1 MLFLIM
7 PMEKFSTPQ
16 TQSPVKNKSA
26 FLIEPKAST
35 LEFLRIFARV
45 YSGNELKIP
54 GKPELSLN

>member
-1 MLFLIM
+1 M

-16 TQSPVKNKSA
+16 TQSSVKNKSA

-45 YSGNELKIP
+45 YSGNELKTP